1 MSEMKQFI
9 YMIRAVRPG
18 FADASTP
25 EEDAVMSEHF
35 AHLKAK
41 FDAGELLLAGPCT
54 DAAFGIIVFEAESEQ
69 AAMDFMNNDP
79 SVRKHVMNAE
89 LHPFRASLM
98 KSI

>member
-1 MSEMKQFI
+1 MSELKQYI

-35 AHLKAK
+35 GYLKEKYA
-41 FDAGELLLAGPCT
+41 AGELLLAGPCT
-54 DAAFGIIVFEAESEQ
+54 DAAFGIIVFEARSEQ
-69 AAMDFMNNDP
+69 AAMDFMNGDP
-79 SVRKHVMNAE
+79 SVRKNVMNAE